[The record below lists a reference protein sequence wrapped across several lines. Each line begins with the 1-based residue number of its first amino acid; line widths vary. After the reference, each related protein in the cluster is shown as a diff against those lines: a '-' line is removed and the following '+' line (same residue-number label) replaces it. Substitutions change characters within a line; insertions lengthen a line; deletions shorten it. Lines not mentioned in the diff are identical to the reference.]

1 MLEEQGQTP
10 VAHSEVKQSIT
21 GTSNDTDIHIRGAS
35 RGDTENRQCNRQI
48 YETKEEKHQF
58 ICESFQLIANEIL
71 NADEKLKEGVIKVF
85 LTLNFLKTF
94 S

>member
-35 RGDTENRQCNRQI
+35 RGDTENRQQTNLRNQRRKASI
-48 YETKEEKHQF
+48 H
-58 ICESFQLIANEIL
+58 L
-71 NADEKLKEGVIKVF
+71 
-85 LTLNFLKTF
+85 
-94 S
+94 